1 MPKLEKHLYEFG
13 PYRID
18 SVERLLQR
26 GEETIPLTPKAADT
40 LLALVANSGRVLEK
54 DELMKIVWPDTFVEE
69 GALAR
74 NISALRKALG
84 DDAESSQYVETIPK
98 RGYRFIATVKDVSVA
113 APPELIEPVKKK
125 HVSFSWVA
133 WLVAGALLI
142 LAAVVVYPSLS
153 RRFGARPPNISSLA
167 VLPLNN
173 LSNDPAQEYFADGMT
188 EELINSLAKI
198 EALRVIS
205 RTSAM
210 TYKGVRNKSLPQIAR
225 ELKVDGIVEGSVV
238 QSRNRVRIT
247 VRLFEGKSEK
257 QLWAQSY
264 EQDLRDVLALRSQVA
279 SAIARE
285 IQVKL
290 TPREQQRLTQSRQ
303 VNPEAYLAYSY
314 GRYCWNKRTPEDF
327 QRGLEYFQQA
337 IAKDRSYAPAYAG
350 LADAYALLGSIGA
363 DVRPPNEVMP
373 KAKEAALEAVRLDD
387 NLAEGHTSLA
397 YLKLSYDWDLVAAER
412 EFKRAI
418 DLNPGYATAHHW
430 YAHYF
435 LAQALPEQALAEVRR
450 AQALDPLSFSIN
462 VGLGW
467 CLYHARR
474 YDDAI
479 AQYRSTLEID
489 PNFSLAHC
497 TLGMAYAQKRLYP
510 DALTEFN
517 KALALPG
524 SRSFALANIARTY
537 ALSGKVAESRKLLQE
552 LENSAKKQYVPAM
565 YIAAIYAALGEGDRS
580 IRWIQ
585 KAYAERSDYMVYLK
599 TEPSVDAFRS
609 NPRFQG
615 LLKLIAGQPA
625 RGAAG
630 QE

>member
-1 MPKLEKHLYEFG
+1 MPKIEKHLYQFG

-18 SVERLLQR
+18 SVDRLLQR
-26 GEETIPLTPKAADT
+26 AEETIPLTPKAADT
-40 LLALVANSGRVLEK
+40 LLALVANAGRVVEK
-54 DELMKIVWPDTFVEE
+54 EELIKTVWPDTFVEE

-84 DDAESSQYVETIPK
+84 DDTDSVQYVETIPK
-98 RGYRFIATVKDVSVA
+98 RGYRFVASVKDLVA
-113 APPELIEPVKKK
+113 TTPADPTEPREEESNHFK
-125 HVSFSWVA
+125 WVV
-133 WLVAGALLI
+133 WLVAGAVLI
-142 LAAVVVYPSLS
+142 LALVLSYPSLS
-153 RRFGARPPNISSLA
+153 RRFVTRPANIASLA

-173 LSNDPAQEYFADGMT
+173 PSNDPAQEYFADGMT

-210 TYKGVRNKSLPQIAR
+210 TYKGVRNKSLPRIAR
-225 ELKVDGIVEGSVV
+225 ELNVDAIVEGSVL
-238 QSRNRVRIT
+238 QSGNRVRIT
-247 VRLFEGKSEK
+247 VELFDGKTER

-264 EQDLRDVLALRSQVA
+264 EQDLRDVLALQGEVA
-279 SAIARE
+279 GAIARE
-285 IQVKL
+285 IRIQL
-290 TPREQQRLTQSRQ
+290 TPKEKQRLIQSRQ

-327 QRGLEYFQQA
+327 QRGLDYFQRA
-337 IAKDRSYAPAYAG
+337 IAKDPSYAPAYAG

-373 KAKEAALEAVRLDD
+373 KAKEAALEAVSLDD
-387 NLAEGHTSLA
+387 SLAEGHTSLA
-397 YLKLSYDWDLVAAER
+397 YVKLSYDWDLVAAER

-430 YAHYF
+430 YAHCL
-435 LAQALPEQALAEVRR
+435 LAKGQPEQALAEVKR
-450 AQALDPLSFSIN
+450 AQVLDPLSFSIN

-474 YDDAI
+474 YDEAI
-479 AQYRSTLEID
+479 AQYRGTLDID

-497 TLGMAYAQKRLYP
+497 MLGMAYTQKQLYAE
-510 DALTEFN
+510 ALAEFN

-537 ALSGKVAESRKLLQE
+537 ALSGKRAEARKALLE
-552 LENSAKKQYVPAM
+552 LENSAGKQYVPAM

-580 IRWIQ
+580 IQWIL
-585 KAYAERSDYMVYLK
+585 KAYAERSDYMVYLR
-599 TEPSVDAFRS
+599 TEPAVDGFRS
-609 NPRFQG
+609 NPKFQR
-615 LLKLIAGQPA
+615 LLKAIAANSEP
-625 RGAAG
+625 RHIR
-630 QE
+630 